1 MHVHSAN
8 TWFEIPV
15 ADLATSQPFYEQML
29 DRPMR
34 GTTDAG
40 GETIAVFIHEKP
52 GAGGCLV
59 ERTGHRATNGGTL
72 VYLNCEPSVQAS
84 LDRAVSAGGRVVTQ
98 RTHIGPGIGYFA
110 HVQDLHGNLVGLH
123 AAD

>member
-1 MHVHSAN
+1 MQNAI

-15 ADLATSQPFYEQML
+15 RDLAASRVFYEALL

-34 GTTDAG
+34 GTEDMG
-40 GETIAVFIHEKP
+40 GETMAVFAHDKP

-59 ERTGHRATNGGTL
+59 ERAQHRPVAEGTL
-72 VYLNCEPSVQAS
+72 VYLDSAPSVQAA
-84 LDRAVSAGGRVVTQ
+84 LDRALAAGGRVVTP
-98 RTHIGPGIGYFA
+98 RTLIAPGIGYFA
-110 HVQDLHGNLVGLH
+110 HVQDPEGNLVGLH